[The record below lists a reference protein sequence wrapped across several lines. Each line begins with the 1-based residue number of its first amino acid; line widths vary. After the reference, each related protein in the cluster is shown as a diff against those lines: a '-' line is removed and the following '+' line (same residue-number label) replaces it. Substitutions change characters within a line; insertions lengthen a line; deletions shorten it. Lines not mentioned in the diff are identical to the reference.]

1 VRAAA
6 RNGDDLRVVLDL
18 NRKARPKSFLLRP
31 NDKYGHRLVIDLYD
45 AEQAPARKVVAPKP
59 AGDGTPRKVVVAIDA
74 GHGGEDPGAIG
85 ARGTREKV
93 ITLSLA
99 RKLAKRINRESG
111 MRAVLIRDG
120 DYYVSL
126 RKRIAKARAARA
138 DLFISIHADAF
149 RNRSVRGS
157 SVFVLSQRGASSEM
171 ARLVA
176 KRENESD
183 LIGGVS
189 LDDKDDM
196 LARVLIDLQQS
207 VTYEGSVR
215 FARESLRGLRQV
227 NRLHKPRVEKA
238 GFAVLKAPDI
248 PSVLV
253 ETAFISNPAEER
265 RLNDRKFQDKLVG
278 ALMKSI
284 LNYFNDVAPPN
295 TRFAQ
300 RRHIIRRGDTLS
312 EIARTYNVKVD
323 RLRVANNLR
332 GDMVRIGQVL
342 RIP

>member
-1 VRAAA
+1 
-6 RNGDDLRVVLDL
+6 VV
-18 NRKARPKSFLLRP
+18 
-31 NDKYGHRLVIDLYD
+31 I
-45 AEQAPARKVVAPKP
+45 
-59 AGDGTPRKVVVAIDA
+59 AIDA

-93 ITLSLA
+93 ITLA
-99 RKLAKRINRESG
+99 LAKRLARRIDREPG
-111 MRAVLIRDG
+111 MRAVLIRNG

-126 RKRIAKARAARA
+126 RKRIAKARDARA

-149 RNRSVRGS
+149 NKRSVKGS
-157 SVFVLSQRGASSEM
+157 SVFVLSRRGASSEM

-176 KRENESD
+176 KRENASD

-189 LDDKDDM
+189 LDDKDDL

-207 VTYEGSVR
+207 VTYEGSMR
-215 FARESLRGLRQV
+215 FARETLRGLGKI
-227 NRLHKPRVEKA
+227 NTLHKSQVEKA

-253 ETAFISNPAEER
+253 ETAFISNPTEER
-265 RLNDRKFQDKLVG
+265 RLNDTAFQERLTG
-278 ALMKSI
+278 ALMESI
-284 LNYFNDVAPPN
+284 LRYFNNAAPAN
-295 TRFAQ
+295 TRFAA

-312 EIARTYNVKVD
+312 EIADTYNVGVN

-332 GDMVRIGQVL
+332 GDTIRIGQVL